1 MNEDIQ
7 KEPLEGEVS
16 EEETTKSCAPEEKN
30 IETEQVS
37 DAPKKIEDDK
47 FITFLSYIGVL
58 CLIPLLTKKDD
69 AFVFFHAKQGL
80 VLFIV
85 EVITAFVAVI
95 PVLGWI
101 IAPMASLL
109 WVALSIIGI
118 INITNGEKKEL
129 PILGKYA
136 GKIKI

>member
-1 MNEDIQ
+1 MDEDIK
-7 KEPLEGEVS
+7 KEPIEGEVS
-16 EEETTKSCAPEEKN
+16 EEKTEERIESEQISET
-30 IETEQVS
+30 
-37 DAPKKIEDDK
+37 PKKVEDDK

-85 EVITAFVAVI
+85 EVITVFVATI
-95 PVLGWI
+95 PVFGWV
-101 IAPMASLL
+101 IAPMAILL

-118 INITNGEKKEL
+118 INITNGDKKEL

-136 GKIKI
+136 DKIKI

>member
-1 MNEDIQ
+1 MDEDIK
-7 KEPLEGEVS
+7 KEPIEGEVS
-16 EEETTKSCAPEEKN
+16 EEKTEERIESEQISET
-30 IETEQVS
+30 
-37 DAPKKIEDDK
+37 PKKVEDDK

-85 EVITAFVAVI
+85 EVITAFVATI
-95 PVLGWI
+95 PVFGWV
-101 IAPMASLL
+101 IAPMAILL

-118 INITNGEKKEL
+118 INITNGDKKEL

-136 GKIKI
+136 DKIKI